1 MSVGA
6 RRIPDVLLECYLVG
20 SLDEEARAEVEAV
33 LAESEADR
41 AWLEE
46 LRAESAAFLVRSPP
60 GPLVERFEASRRR
73 WWRKPVVLFAP
84 VLAVAVVVA
93 LMVLVSSQDE
103 PAGSAK
109 RREVAKAN
117 AQEATKQQ
125 VAEAN
130 AREARRQ
137 LEAAEPNAREAQKQ
151 LRIAEANAREVNT
164 QRSITDTNAR
174 EARRQLEAAEANARE
189 AQKQL
194 RIAEANARE
203 AEKQQRADVFLRS
216 AMLLT
221 VSQDGTARRWDVLS
235 DEAMA
240 ELCGS
245 PGPVSADCFN
255 GEVPQRG
262 AVQTAGLEFRIHPF
276 ATLMLDGMEIG
287 QTPLPPIEVEV
298 GYHTVQMFNWALGK
312 EITLIIEV
320 KAGQPNIFN
329 YNLISPKREPYN
341 RRLFLELY
349 RQREAL
355 SHLRIG
361 LAMALG
367 YTEMPLDAVVVKP
380 GDELEPGSYLHAE
393 VWVGNS
399 YNSGYAAV
407 LSRDASGQIKV
418 HLSDNNNDA
427 VSYAGSADMQET
439 GLRGR
444 INLGKAE
451 GEEVVYALYSP
462 ERFKLDWAVSALR
475 EGRELVRVA
484 PRGIAVEHIALLV
497 RDRLVEKA
505 ALEFRIRPSATVVLD
520 GKQLGETPLVPIE
533 VEVGSHTVKIFN
545 HNLGKEIIRTIEV
558 KGGQPNVFKYNLLED

>member
-137 LEAAEPNAREAQKQ
+137 LEAAEP
-151 LRIAEANAREVNT
+151 
-164 QRSITDTNAR
+164 
-174 EARRQLEAAEANARE
+174 NARE